1 MDSGQYKKVLELM
14 LELER
19 KLESRFDEV
28 QIDMKRAVGRMGDER

>member
-28 QIDMKRAVGRMGDER
+28 QIEMKREVGRMGDER